1 MTPQRITLV
10 TLGVDSLERAKTF
23 YSALGWTP
31 APSETEGIVF
41 YQLNGLVLGLFG
53 REALA
58 KDQDRPA
65 SELRTGAMTLA
76 LNMPDKEGVDA
87 AYQHALD
94 AGATPIKA
102 PHEVFWG
109 GYSSYYADPDGHV
122 WEVAHN
128 PFWPLNEDGSLT
140 LPALA

>member
-10 TLGVDSLERAKTF
+10 TLGVNNLERAKNF

-31 APSETEGIVF
+31 APSEAGSIVF

-53 REALA
+53 LKELA

-65 SELRTGAMTLA
+65 AELGTGAMTLA
-76 LNMPDKEGVDA
+76 LNMPDRKAVDT
-87 AYQHALD
+87 AYQRGLD
-94 AGATPIKA
+94 AGAAPIKA

-109 GYSSYYADPDGHV
+109 GYSGYYADLDGHV
-122 WEVAHN
+122 WEIAHN
-128 PFWPLNEDGSLT
+128 PYWPLNEDGSLT
-140 LPALA
+140 LPDHA